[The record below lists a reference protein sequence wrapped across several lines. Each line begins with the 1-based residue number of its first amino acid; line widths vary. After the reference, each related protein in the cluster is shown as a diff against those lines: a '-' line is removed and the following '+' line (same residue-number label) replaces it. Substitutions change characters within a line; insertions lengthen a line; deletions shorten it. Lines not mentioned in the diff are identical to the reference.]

1 MPCLRLG
8 SILET
13 PMELIT
19 PELREL
25 LLANGEA
32 SRDNR
37 HFDPFPVIK
46 WFNPCGAATWLIT
59 ELDPDDED
67 RAYGLCD
74 LGMGTPEPGPVSLR
88 ELKSI
93 RLMGGALGIERDL
106 YWKANKPLSEYAR
119 LARRAGR
126 IVD

>member
-1 MPCLRLG
+1 MGNYQVRFRG
-8 SILET
+8 RGRGQS
-13 PMELIT
+13 
-19 PELREL
+19 LREPSPL
-25 LLANGEA
+25 P
-32 SRDNR
+32 D
-37 HFDPFPVIK
+37 
-46 WFNPCGAATWLIT
+46 